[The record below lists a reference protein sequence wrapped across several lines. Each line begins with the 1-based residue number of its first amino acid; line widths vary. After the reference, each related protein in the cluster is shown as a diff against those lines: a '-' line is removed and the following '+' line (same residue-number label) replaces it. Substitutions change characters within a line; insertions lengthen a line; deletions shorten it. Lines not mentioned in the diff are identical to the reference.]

1 MNRKPH
7 HHRHKPPHHHRHPH
21 SGEMF
26 EADPGRTSEAPLQS
40 ADESRSPLANATRRP
55 HVTNN
60 YITNQAGKPDGTGV
74 QGAIARI
81 LEAVN
86 ALSLA
91 SERELALGASLAR
104 LIEQGRVRGLGKVC
118 QITQNEVNHYMHVDN
133 EPRSGRST
141 YWG

>member
-7 HHRHKPPHHHRHPH
+7 HHRHKSPHHHRHPH
-21 SGEMF
+21 SGSMVE
-26 EADPGRTSEAPLQS
+26 EDPGRTSEA
-40 ADESRSPLANATRRP
+40 P

-60 YITNQAGKPDGTGV
+60 YITNEAGKPEGTGV